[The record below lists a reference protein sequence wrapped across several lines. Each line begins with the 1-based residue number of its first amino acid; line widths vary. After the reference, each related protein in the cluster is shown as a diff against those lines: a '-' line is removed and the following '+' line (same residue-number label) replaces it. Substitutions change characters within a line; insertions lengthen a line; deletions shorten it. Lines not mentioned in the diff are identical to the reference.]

1 MAELSKRLQ
10 AVADLVTPGMRLADV
25 GTDHA
30 YIPIYLTQ
38 NGLVPSA
45 IAMDINKGP
54 LERADTHI
62 LEHGLDGKIVTRLSD
77 GLVNLKME
85 EADTMIAAGMG
96 GGLVIHILNEDLAK
110 TRSLKELI
118 LQPQSELAK
127 VRRYLEEHRFRI
139 VAEDMVE
146 EDGKYYPMMKVIPT
160 EQKGLY
166 AEGVPAAEEE
176 LEYGKYLLEKGHPVM
191 GEIEARFPKHYAME
205 WDNVGLQVGRSD
217 KEVKR
222 IYLALDATDEVIEEA
237 ADWGADMLITHHP
250 MIFKAMKKINDE
262 DFIGRRVL
270 KLIRDDISY
279 YAMHTNYDVMG
290 MAELA
295 GKVLELSEPE
305 VLEVTGSMHSESGE
319 VPVGI
324 GRVADLAQPMDLK
337 SCAEMVKKAFD
348 LPNVKIFGEPDMQVH
363 RLGVFPGSGKS
374 AISVSLEKGVDVL
387 VTGDIDHHEGID
399 AVAQKM
405 AVIDAGHY
413 GVEHIFIADMEHF
426 CREKFPEAEIRT
438 AKIRQPFWVL
448 T

>member
-1 MAELSKRLQ
+1 
-10 AVADLVTPGMRLADV
+10 MR
-25 GTDHA
+25 
-30 YIPIYLTQ
+30 Y
-38 NGLVPSA
+38 
-45 IAMDINKGP
+45 
-54 LERADTHI
+54 
-62 LEHGLDGKIVTRLSD
+62 
-77 GLVNLKME
+77 
-85 EADTMIAAGMG
+85 
-96 GGLVIHILNEDLAK
+96 
-110 TRSLKELI
+110 
-118 LQPQSELAK
+118 PQKFS
-127 VRRYLEEHRFRI
+127 
-139 VAEDMVE
+139 
-146 EDGKYYPMMKVIPT
+146 
-160 EQKGLY
+160 
-166 AEGVPAAEEE
+166 EE
-176 LEYGKYLLEKGHPVM
+176 LD
-191 GEIEARFPKHYAME
+191 I
-205 WDNVGLQVGRSD
+205 VGLLVGD
-217 KEVKR
+217 DQKEISHVF
-222 IYLALDATDEVIEEA
+222 LALDLTEPVLDEAVA
-237 ADWGADMLITHHP
+237 AGADMILTHHP
-250 MIFKAMKKINDE
+250 MIFSGIKKINNHT
-262 DFIGRRVL
+262 FTGRKILR
-270 KLIRDDISY
+270 LIREDIPY
-279 YAMHTNYDVMG
+279 FAMHTNYDVMG

-337 SCAEMVKKAFD
+337 SCAEMVNNAFG